1 MEVYYLLIFL
11 MDKIELEIIGLS
23 YSQTQTGA
31 YALVLGEKGGA
42 KRRLP
47 IIIGGFEAQAIAI
60 ELESMTPSRPLTHDL
75 FKSFADVY
83 DIDIKEIIIYNL
95 VEGIF
100 YAKLLSEKEGEI
112 IEVDTRTSD
121 AIALAVRFKCP
132 IYTHE
137 FILAS
142 AGIMLDDSRE
152 AEDELSKEL
161 DSIEDELESIALTE
175 PKLLS
180 YDDLTIEELNKR
192 LQDAIESE
200 NYEEASKIKVELD
213 KRNAN

>member
-1 MEVYYLLIFL
+1 

-31 YALVLGEKGGA
+31 YALVLGEKTGA

-75 FKSFADVY
+75 FKSFAVQY
-83 DIDIKEIIIYNL
+83 EINIKEIVVYNL

-100 YAKLLSEKEGEI
+100 YAKLVSEKDGELVEI
-112 IEVDTRTSD
+112 DTRTSD

-142 AGIMLDDSRE
+142 AGIILEEGHKD
-152 AEDELSKEL
+152 EDEIGKEL
-161 DSIEDELESIALTE
+161 EAIEDELADDFDE
-175 PKLLS
+175 PKSLS
-180 YDDLTIEELNKR
+180 YSDLTQDELNNR
-192 LQDAIESE
+192 LQDAIENE
-200 NYEEASKIKVELD
+200 NYEEASKIKEELD